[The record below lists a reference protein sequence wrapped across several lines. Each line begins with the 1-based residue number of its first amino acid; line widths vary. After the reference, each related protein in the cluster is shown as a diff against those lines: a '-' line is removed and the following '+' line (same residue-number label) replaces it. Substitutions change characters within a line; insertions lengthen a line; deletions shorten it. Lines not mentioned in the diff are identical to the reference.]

1 MSTGEYQD
9 APVPVRLKLAALWA
23 STMFL
28 YLYGDYFG
36 LYKPGTLQSML
47 DGVMGPLGP
56 TTQGILVGT
65 ALMMTI
71 PSLMVFL
78 SLVLPVR
85 VNRVANIVLGL
96 LYTAIILATMP
107 GAWHFYLMLGVVEA
121 ALTLTIAWSALKWP
135 RQPDNQAKGE

>member
-1 MSTGEYQD
+1 MSAGEYQD
-9 APVPVRLKLAALWA
+9 PPVPVRVKLAALWA

-85 VNRVANIVLGL
+85 ANRWTNIVLGL

-121 ALTLTIAWSALKWP
+121 ALTLTVAWTAWKWP
-135 RQPDNQAKGE
+135 RH

>member
-9 APVPVRLKLAALWA
+9 APVPVRVKLAALWA

-71 PSLMVFL
+71 PSVMVFL

-85 VNRVANIVLGL
+85 VNRVANIALGL

-121 ALTLTIAWSALKWP
+121 ALTLTIAWTAWKWP
-135 RQPDNQAKGE
+135 RG

>member
-1 MSTGEYQD
+1 MSAGEYHD
-9 APVPVRLKLAALWA
+9 PPVPVRVRLAALWA

-71 PSLMVFL
+71 PSVMVFL

-121 ALTLTIAWSALKWP
+121 ALTITIAWTAWKWP
-135 RQPDNQAKGE
+135 RG

>member
-1 MSTGEYQD
+1 MSAAEFLD
-9 APVPVRLKLAALWA
+9 PPVSVRVKLSALWA

-47 DGVMGPLGP
+47 DGLMGPLGP

-65 ALMMTI
+65 ALMMAI
-71 PSLMVFL
+71 PSVMVIL
-78 SLVLPVR
+78 ALVLPVR
-85 VNRVANIVLGL
+85 VNRVANIALGL

-121 ALTLTIAWSALKWP
+121 ALTLAVAWTAWKWP
-135 RQPDNQAKGE
+135 RA

>member
-1 MSTGEYQD
+1 MSAGEYHD
-9 APVPVRLKLAALWA
+9 PPVSVRAKLAALWA

-71 PSLMVFL
+71 PSVMVFL

-85 VNRVANIVLGL
+85 INRWANIVLGL

-107 GAWHFYLMLGVVEA
+107 GAWHFYLMLGVFEA
-121 ALTLTIAWSALKWP
+121 ALTLTIAWTAWKWP
-135 RQPDNQAKGE
+135 RH

>member
-9 APVPVRLKLAALWA
+9 APVPVRVKLAALWA

-121 ALTLTIAWSALKWP
+121 ALTITIAWTAWKWP
-135 RQPDNQAKGE
+135 RG

>member
-9 APVPVRLKLAALWA
+9 APVPVRVKLAALWA

-71 PSLMVFL
+71 PSVMVFL

-85 VNRVANIVLGL
+85 VNRVANIFLGL

-121 ALTLTIAWSALKWP
+121 ALTLTIAWTAWKWP
-135 RQPDNQAKGE
+135 RG